1 MTKDAATSGDWTPP
15 SSLEEKAKRL
25 LVPPALYIRHLYA
38 RECSKGEKEIHL
50 VPFLAKKDKLSLDI
64 GANKGVWSYAMLPHS
79 LGVQSFEPNPKS
91 WAILQS
97 WGAGKLQIHNM
108 ALSNETGTATLYV
121 PKGLRSSY
129 SNQRSSL
136 VLTRSEGHGS
146 VTVETKRL
154 DDLNITNI
162 GFMKIDVEGF
172 EQQVLQGAAE
182 TLKRERPNL
191 VIEIEEKHT
200 KQRIEDQLAIVCGYG
215 YDCFALLHGTLTPM
229 AAIDFE
235 RHHRTPATR
244 ADYIFNFIFLPR
256 AK

>member
-1 MTKDAATSGDWTPP
+1 MPP
-15 SSLEEKAKRL
+15 SF
-25 LVPPALYIRHLYA
+25 YIKHLFL
-38 RECSKGEKEIHL
+38 RECDKGEKEIHL
-50 VPFLAKKDKLSLDI
+50 VPFLARKDKLSLDI

-79 LGVQSFEPNPKS
+79 LGVHSFEPNPKS
-91 WAILQS
+91 LGILES
-97 WGAGKLQIHNM
+97 WGKDKLTIHNM
-108 ALSNETGTATLYV
+108 ALSNQSGTATLYV

-146 VTVETKRL
+146 VTVETKKL
-154 DDLNITNI
+154 DDMNITNI

-200 KQRIEDQLAIVCGYG
+200 KQRIEDQLDVVCGYG
-215 YDCFALLHGTLTPM
+215 YDCFALVRGTLTPKNQ
-229 AAIDFE
+229 IDFE
-235 RHHRTPATR
+235 RHHRSPASR
-244 ADYIFNFIFLPR
+244 ADYVFNFIFLPASR
-256 AK
+256 

>member
-1 MTKDAATSGDWTPP
+1 MNDDSSTSGAWTPP
-15 SSLEEKAKRL
+15 SSMEEKAKRM
-25 LVPPALYIRHLYA
+25 LVPPALYIKNLYR
-38 RECSKGEKEIHL
+38 RECLKGEKEIGL
-50 VPFLAKKDKLSLDI
+50 VPFLAKADKLSLDI

-79 LGVQSFEPNPKS
+79 LGVHAFEPNPKS
-91 WAILQS
+91 LEILRS
-97 WGAGKLQIHNM
+97 WGKSKLTIHDM
-108 ALSNETGTATLYV
+108 ALSNQTGTATLYV

-136 VLTRSEGHGS
+136 VLTRTEGHGS
-146 VTVETKRL
+146 VTVDTKKL

-200 KQRIEDQLAIVCGYG
+200 KQRIEDQLNAVCGYG
-215 YDCFALLHGTLTPM
+215 YDCFALLRGTLTPM
-229 AAIDFE
+229 ALIDFE
-235 RHHRTPATR
+235 RHHRAPATR
-244 ADYIFNFIFLPR
+244 ADYVFNFIFLPR
-256 AK
+256 SK

>member
-1 MTKDAATSGDWTPP
+1 MIDDSATSGTWTPP
-15 SSLEEKAKRL
+15 SSLEEKAKHL
-25 LVPPALYIRHLYA
+25 LVPPSLYIRYLYR
-38 RECSKGEKEIHL
+38 RECRKGEREIGL

-91 WAILQS
+91 LGILQS
-97 WGAGKLQIHNM
+97 WGAGKLQIHDM
-108 ALSNETGTATLYV
+108 ALSNQTGTATLYV

-136 VLTRSEGHGS
+136 VLTRSEGFGS
-146 VTVETKRL
+146 VTVQTRKL
-154 DDLNITNI
+154 DDLNIANI

-200 KQRIEDQLAIVCGYG
+200 KQRIEDQLKIVCGYG
-215 YDCFALLHGTLTPM
+215 YDCFALLRGTLTPM
-229 AAIDFE
+229 ALIDFE
-235 RHHRTPATR
+235 HHHRAPATR
-244 ADYIFNFIFLPR
+244 ADYIFNFIFLPSG
-256 AK
+256 K